1 MFHIIRA
8 IHFLHTEKSDTE
20 ISDNFILFH
29 CDIKSANICLR
40 RDYTAKLID
49 CGLAKFVPVDDSIAI
64 LFSVQNTTL
73 GGVFRTPGYICTR
86 YSHEKK
92 TFKACYYVYLF
103 GIFMI
108 ELVTGCIQ
116 NGQKGDFFKR
126 YFPENFDGNPAEALK
141 LAIPE
146 LAKDVDPLADE
157 WEDGSLSSVCSL
169 AIRCIQYRFG
179 NRPTTSELVEKLGE
193 LVCQTYHNVGGGP
206 IESCGGKMGTLS
218 LNKSNKQRHVCSKV
232 STFVSMC
239 KDHSTCQQCFED
251 HVITHLGDE
260 TIQCPIKG
268 CDQSFSNK
276 ECSRAR
282 SCPEIC
288 MFFM

>member
-1 MFHIIRA
+1 MASSNER
-8 IHFLHTEKSDTE
+8 
-20 ISDNFILFH
+20 ISLILN
-29 CDIKSANICLR
+29 CCPQL
-40 RDYTAKLID
+40 
-49 CGLAKFVPVDDSIAI
+49 
-64 LFSVQNTTL
+64 
-73 GGVFRTPGYICTR
+73 CTR

-169 AIRCIQYRFG
+169 AIRCIQKNREKRPKTLELIQELG
-179 NRPTTSELVEKLGE
+179 RLARPTD
-193 LVCQTYHNVGGGP
+193 H
-206 IESCGGKMGTLS
+206 IE
-218 LNKSNKQRHVCSKV
+218 
-232 STFVSMC
+232 
-239 KDHSTCQQCFED
+239 
-251 HVITHLGDE
+251 
-260 TIQCPIKG
+260 
-268 CDQSFSNK
+268 
-276 ECSRAR
+276 
-282 SCPEIC
+282 
-288 MFFM
+288 